1 MKKCFAILFLVLTL
15 TICTFAAERP
25 RWVSLPINVYIP
37 EYGNMSRL
45 MHQAFMSWQQ
55 QSRSLVR
62 FKFVDSPANANIEV
76 EFVDFVANCNDVHAV
91 GCTEMMTRGG
101 QYYKAYVTI
110 GTKQYKRTYEN
121 GRLTRALVTRPK
133 DNIYGVML
141 HEAGHAIGLGH
152 SDSSNSIMYPYDLPT
167 MQYLTDEDMRLLY
180 NKYHCLLYTSDA
192 ADE

>member
-37 EYGNMSRL
+37 EYGNMGQSCIQ
-45 MHQAFMSWQQ
+45 QAFMSWQQ
-55 QSRSLVR
+55 QSRSLLLR

-101 QYYKAYVTI
+101 
-110 GTKQYKRTYEN
+110 
-121 GRLTRALVTRPK
+121 
-133 DNIYGVML
+133 
-141 HEAGHAIGLGH
+141 AIL
-152 SDSSNSIMYPYDLPT
+152 
-167 MQYLTDEDMRLLY
+167 
-180 NKYHCLLYTSDA
+180 
-192 ADE
+192 